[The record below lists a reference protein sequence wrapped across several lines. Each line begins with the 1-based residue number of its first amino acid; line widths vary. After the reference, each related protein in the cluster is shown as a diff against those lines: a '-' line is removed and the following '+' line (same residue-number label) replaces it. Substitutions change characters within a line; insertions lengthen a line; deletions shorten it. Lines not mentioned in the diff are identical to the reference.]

1 MGNSR
6 FPLCLEGDIKCGG
19 IALAGGTARGTGLH
33 PVARAGRAGVARQAV
48 GAARRACVP
57 AAAWG
62 GPWAW
67 LPLNPSVC
75 RALGRGLTTKN
86 R

>member
-1 MGNSR
+1 MWRHSVGG
-6 FPLCLEGDIKCGG
+6 GDG
-19 IALAGGTARGTGLH
+19 ARHRLH